1 MGIKIKIT
9 EQEILEMPNDNQLGS
24 YIRQK
29 YMEKS
34 NEKKEPKIDW
44 LSLGQITNEEP
55 EACLICGK
63 LSPYVRSTHIDLR
76 VGFVEGVGQGCFVP
90 GKCLKNNE

>member
-9 EQEILEMPNDNQLGS
+9 EQEILETPNDGQLGS

-29 YMEKS
+29 YIKKS

-44 LSLGQITNEEP
+44 LSLSQTTDEEP
-55 EACLICGK
+55 ETCLICGK

-76 VGFVEGVGQGCFVP
+76 VGFVEGAGQGCFVP
-90 GKCLKNNE
+90 EKCLKNNE

>member
-1 MGIKIKIT
+1 MSIKLKIT
-9 EQEILEMPNDNQLGS
+9 EKEILDKPNDAELGS
-24 YIRQK
+24 YIRKK
-29 YMEKS
+29 YMVRKETM
-34 NEKKEPKIDW
+34 KEPKIDW

-76 VGFVEGVGQGCFVP
+76 VGFVEGAGQGCFVP
-90 GKCLKNNE
+90 EKCLKNNE